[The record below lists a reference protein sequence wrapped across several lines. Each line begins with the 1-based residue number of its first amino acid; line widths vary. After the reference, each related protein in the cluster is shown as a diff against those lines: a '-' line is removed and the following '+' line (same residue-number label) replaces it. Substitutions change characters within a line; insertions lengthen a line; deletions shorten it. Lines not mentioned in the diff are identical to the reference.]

1 MHFGNIQRGCLID
14 NTQKGQKNEV
24 MTYIYFLKWY
34 EITGEELL
42 KKQSAWETEL
52 PGMSVYCC
60 QVHKTQKQV

>member
-42 KKQSAWETEL
+42 KKQSA
-52 PGMSVYCC
+52 
-60 QVHKTQKQV
+60 

>member
-14 NTQKGQKNEV
+14 NTQKGQKIEV
-24 MTYIYFLKWY
+24 VTYIYCLKWY

-42 KKQSAWETEL
+42 KKQSGIL